1 MGCYP
6 RSQRAASH
14 TSHKSLDIMKE
25 ITLRIPDDMVT
36 LVEQL
41 VTHMPEVE
49 LVCNKDCPI
58 EYDGLGDLDRRV
70 SLALQVLETND
81 VLRNPFDYTWIM
93 VAINEG
99 VVPDLTAFSSPKK
112 FLDYLS
118 LVGVKNI
125 PCRSTISAWNCKVVG
140 KFPDWVFTDTDGRT
154 EKLRRINVVRQFLSA
169 LKSIK

>member
-1 MGCYP
+1 MWNYGDFKNVGVKLFP
-6 RSQRAASH
+6 ATQSFTFTTTATAKKQTATISLELDDIA
-14 TSHKSLDIMKE
+14 TKSNWDEK
-25 ITLRIPDDMVT
+25 TV
-36 LVEQL
+36 
-41 VTHMPEVE
+41 
-49 LVCNKDCPI
+49 
-58 EYDGLGDLDRRV
+58 V
-70 SLALQVLETND
+70 SGKYKKVETND

-93 VAINEG
+93 VAINDG

-118 LVGVKNI
+118 LVGVKNV

>member
-14 TSHKSLDIMKE
+14 TSHKRLDIMKE

-58 EYDGLGDLDRRV
+58 
-70 SLALQVLETND
+70 
-81 VLRNPFDYTWIM
+81 RNPFDYTWIM
-93 VAINEG
+93 VAINDG

-118 LVGVKNI
+118 LVGVKNV